1 MGGEDP
7 LARFARGAVA
17 VECLPCA
24 EKRMQKFQIRVRAQ
38 LELLAFRE
46 SANCAGGD
54 AAIDEQ
60 SLAGDVTAGF
70 GGEEDYG

>member
-1 MGGEDP
+1 
-7 LARFARGAVA
+7 
-17 VECLPCA
+17 
-24 EKRMQKFQIRVRAQ
+24 MQKFQIRVRAQ